1 VGDKGEIMKLWG
13 GRFEKETEDIA
24 MAFSASLSFDRRLAS
39 YDLQVSEVHA
49 MALEECGVLTS
60 EERDRIVTALMQMEE
75 EMDKGTFPFSDD
87 EDIHT
92 AVERV
97 LVDRLGEVGA
107 KLRTGRSR
115 NDQVV
120 ADLRLYLM
128 DMSVRMCQRLMSLME
143 AVLGQAE
150 NNLGV
155 IMPGFTHLQPA
166 QPVLL
171 SHHLLAYFEMFKRDV
186 GRLMETRRRMDCC
199 PLGSGALAGVTFP
212 LNRKGMAEEL
222 GFREVTANSIDAVSD
237 RDFVADFLYACSM
250 TAVHMSRLAEELI
263 LWITPRFGFL
273 VLDEAYATG
282 SSIMPQKA
290 NLDVAEL
297 ARGKTGRIIG
307 HLVSLLTML
316 KGLPLAYNRDLQ
328 EDKEGLF
335 DTVDQMEASI
345 EVMAGVL
352 ATASFNASK
361 MREAAIEGYSNAT
374 DLADHLVRK
383 GRPFLEAHELVGKL
397 IRLCLEKGVS
407 LEELP
412 LEDIQRY
419 VPDIGED
426 VFEHLSI
433 DECVKARSL
442 PGGTAPDTVEQAAKD
457 ARSWLE
463 AERERW
469 LAEFLHST

>member
-1 VGDKGEIMKLWG
+1 MKLWG
-13 GRFEKETEDIA
+13 GRFEKETEDKVL
-24 MAFSASLSFDRRLAS
+24 AFSESLSFDKRLAP

-49 MALEECGVLTS
+49 MALQECGVLTS
-60 EERDRIVTALMQMEE
+60 EERDRIVTALMDMEE
-75 EMDKGTFPFSDD
+75 EMDKGTFPFSHD

-92 AVERV
+92 AIERI

-115 NDQVV
+115 NDQVA

-128 DMSVRMCQRLMSLME
+128 DRSVRLCQRLMDLMQAILE
-143 AVLGQAE
+143 QAE
-150 NNLGV
+150 GNLGV
-155 IMPGFTHLQPA
+155 AMPGFTHLQPA

-186 GRLMETRRRMDCC
+186 GRLVEARRRMDCC

-222 GFREVTANSIDAVSD
+222 GFREVTANSIDAVAD

-250 TAVHMSRLAEELI
+250 TAVHISRLAEEMI
-263 LWITPRFGFL
+263 LWVTPRFGFL
-273 VLDEAYATG
+273 ALDEAYATG

-290 NLDVAEL
+290 NPDVAEL
-297 ARGKTGRIIG
+297 ARGKTGRIVG

-335 DTVDQMEASI
+335 DAVDQVEGII
-345 EVMAGVL
+345 EVMAGAL
-352 ATASFNASK
+352 ATAAFNSERL
-361 MREAAIEGYSNAT
+361 REAAVEGYSNST
-374 DLADHLVRK
+374 DLADYLVRK
-383 GRPFLEAHELVGKL
+383 GVPFLEAHETTGKL
-397 IRLCLEKGVS
+397 VRLCLDKEIG
-407 LEELP
+407 LEGLP
-412 LEDIQRY
+412 LEDFQRLEPRIQ
-419 VPDIGED
+419 ED
-426 VFEHLSI
+426 VYQHLTV
-433 DECVKARSL
+433 DECIKARSL
-442 PGGTAPDTVEQAAKD
+442 PGGTAPDTVEQAVKD
-457 ARSWLE
+457 ARRWLE